1 MSGIGFDRRARR
13 PLEFKVLRNV
23 QRGVARDFP
32 TFLPMIRYFAIALL
46 SLLPALAFAQTP
58 AQPAAAAPAGDP
70 LKGREKTRM
79 CEGCHGIEGW
89 RTAYPEVYR
98 VPKLGGQHEA
108 YLAAALKEYKSGA
121 RTHPSMRAIAGSLSD
136 ADIAN
141 LAAYYA
147 QGGVKTASQ

>member
-1 MSGIGFDRRARR
+1 
-13 PLEFKVLRNV
+13 
-23 QRGVARDFP
+23 
-32 TFLPMIRYFAIALL
+32 MIPYC
-46 SLLPALAFAQTP
+46 ALATLMMLSTAAVAQTP
-58 AQPAAAAPAGDP
+58 APAPNSGSTPAAAAAPAAAGDP
-70 LKGREKTRM
+70 MKGREKTQM

-108 YLAAALKEYKSGA
+108 YLVSALKQYRAGDRS
-121 RTHPSMRAIAGSLSD
+121 HPTMRAIAGSLSD

-147 QGGVKTASQ
+147 AGTVRTASK